1 MEGEATKEA
10 KPPIR
15 NNMQQVAER
24 LAENRKDWGTRNEH
38 RGTYDEAALMQPVV
52 DEQVKVGPNEQ
63 DDRLMAF
70 N

>member
-1 MEGEATKEA
+1 
-10 KPPIR
+10 
-15 NNMQQVAER
+15 MQQGAER

-38 RGTYDEAALMQPVV
+38 KGTYDEAALMQPVV
-52 DEQVKVGPNEQ
+52 EEQVKIGPNEQ